1 MDFREKLQYK
11 PAMTISEDFDLE
23 NYDYELDPSRI
34 ASRPAPGRSE
44 SRLLVLDRQGG
55 DMQEDRFENIH
66 RHLEPGSLLVVN
78 SSKVLPA
85 RLMGRKES
93 SGAVEFL
100 LLTPLPLIS
109 PAWEK
114 GEKKARG
121 ECLVRA
127 SRRPR
132 PGDWVYFAE
141 NVRFRLVQDLDQGR
155 AEGDL
160 FWTGDLGDFFVRFG
174 HVPLPPYIK
183 REDEPQDVDRY
194 QTVYADPEK
203 QGSVA
208 APTAGMHFTPQLCRK
223 LEDMGCKWAKVCLY
237 VGYGTFSPVKTRD
250 IRQHV
255 MHPEYIEVDGQAAES
270 IRRARSKGRRVVAVG
285 TTTVRTLESVFKMK
299 GRVEPFTGW
308 TDSYIYP
315 GFRFEVVDQLIPNF
329 HLPGSSLLIMVSA
342 FAGRKKVLQSYQY
355 ARDKN
360 FRFFSY
366 GDAMFIK

>member
-1 MDFREKLQYK
+1 
-11 PAMTISEDFDLE
+11 MTIPEDFDLK
-23 NYDYELDPSRI
+23 NYDYDLDPARI
-34 ASRPAPGRSE
+34 ASRPAPGRGE

-55 DMQEDRFENIH
+55 DIQEARFENIDQY
-66 RHLEPGSLLVVN
+66 LEPGSLLVVN
-78 SSKVLPA
+78 NSKVLPA

-109 PAWEK
+109 PAREN
-114 GEKKARG
+114 GEKKARV

-132 PGDWVYFAE
+132 PGDWIYFAE
-141 NVRFRLVQDLDQGR
+141 NVRFRLTKELAQGR
-155 AEGDL
+155 AMGDL
-160 FWTGDLGDFFVRFG
+160 FWTGDLGDYFVRFG

-183 REDEPQDVDRY
+183 RQDEPQDVQRY
-194 QTVYADPEK
+194 QTVYADPDK

-208 APTAGMHFTPQLCRK
+208 APTAGMHFTPQLRQR
-223 LEDMGCKWAKVCLY
+223 LEDMGCMWAEVCLY
-237 VGYGTFSPVKTRD
+237 VGYGTFSPVKSKD

-255 MHPEYIEVDGQAAES
+255 MHPEYIEVGLQAARS
-270 IRRARSKGRRVVAVG
+270 IRSAQVEGRKVVAVG
-285 TTTVRTLESVFKMK
+285 TTTVRTLESVCRMR

-308 TDSYIYP
+308 TDLYIYP
-315 GFRFEVVDQLIPNF
+315 GFRFEAVDQLITNF
-329 HLPGSSLLIMVSA
+329 HLPKSSLLIMVSA
-342 FAGRKKVLQSYQY
+342 FTGRQKIFYSYKY
-355 ARDKN
+355 ARDEG

>member
-1 MDFREKLQYK
+1 
-11 PAMTISEDFDLE
+11 MTISEDVDL
-23 NYDYELDPSRI
+23 NSYDYELDPARI
-34 ASRPAPGRSE
+34 ASRPSPGRSG
-44 SRLLVLDRQGG
+44 SRLMVLDRKSSELQ
-55 DMQEDRFENIH
+55 DERFENID

-78 SSKVLPA
+78 NSKVLPA

-109 PAWEK
+109 PAEEN
-114 GEKKARG
+114 GEKKARV
-121 ECLVRA
+121 ECLVRV

-132 PGDWVYFAE
+132 PGDWLYFEE
-141 NVRFRLVQDLDQGR
+141 NVRFRFMQDLDQGR
-155 AEGDL
+155 VEGEL
-160 FWTGDLGDFFVRFG
+160 YWTGDLGDFFVRFG

-183 REDEPQDVDRY
+183 RQDEPEDVKRY

-208 APTAGMHFTPQLCRK
+208 APTAGMHFTPQLCQK
-223 LEDMGCKWAKVCLY
+223 LRDIGCQWAEICLY

-255 MHPEYIEVDGQAAES
+255 VHPEYIEVGEQAAES
-270 IRRARSKGRRVVAVG
+270 IRSARAEGRKVVAVG
-285 TTTVRTLESVFKMK
+285 TTTVRTLESVCKLK

-308 TDSYIYP
+308 TDLYIYP
-315 GFRFEVVDQLIPNF
+315 GFRFEAVDQLITNF
-329 HLPGSSLLIMVSA
+329 HLPKSSLLLMVSA
-342 FAGRKKVLQSYQY
+342 FAGRRKILYSYQY

>member
-1 MDFREKLQYK
+1 MSF
-11 PAMTISEDFDLE
+11 SEDFDLE
-23 NYDYELDPSRI
+23 NYEYELDPARI
-34 ASRPAPGRSE
+34 ASWPTPDRSQ
-44 SRLLVLDRQGG
+44 SRLLILDRQGG
-55 DMQEDRFENIH
+55 ELQEDRFENIDQY
-66 RHLEPGSLLVVN
+66 LEPGSLLVVN
-78 SSKVLPA
+78 TSKVLPA

-93 SGAVEFL
+93 SGSVEFL

-109 PAWEK
+109 PVMEN
-114 GEKKARG
+114 GEKKARV

-155 AEGDL
+155 AKGDL
-160 FWTGDLGDFFVRFG
+160 FWTGDLGHFFVRYG

-183 REDEPQDVDRY
+183 RQDEPQDVNRY
-194 QTVYADPEK
+194 QTVYAHPDK

-208 APTAGMHFTPQLCRK
+208 APTAGMHFTPQLCQR
-223 LEDMGCKWAKVCLY
+223 LEDLGCMWAEVCLY
-237 VGYGTFSPVKTRD
+237 VGYGTFSPVKSAD

-255 MHPEYIEVDGQAAES
+255 MHPEYIEVGSQAAES
-270 IRRARSKGRRVVAVG
+270 IRAARAQGRKVVAVG
-285 TTTVRTLESVFKMK
+285 TTTVRTLESVCRMK

-308 TDSYIYP
+308 SDLYIYP
-315 GFRFEVVDQLIPNF
+315 GFKFEAVDQLITNF
-329 HLPGSSLLIMVSA
+329 HLPKSSLLIMVSA
-342 FAGRKKVLQSYQY
+342 FAGRRKILHSYQY
-355 ARDKN
+355 AREKG